1 MDKAMLN
8 VNPFD
13 QMLET
18 SEHDID
24 NSNKRSYFSDV
35 DGCAEGLKHCS

>member
-1 MDKAMLN
+1 MLN

-18 SEHDID
+18 FEHDID

-35 DGCAEGLKHCS
+35 DGRAEGLKHCS